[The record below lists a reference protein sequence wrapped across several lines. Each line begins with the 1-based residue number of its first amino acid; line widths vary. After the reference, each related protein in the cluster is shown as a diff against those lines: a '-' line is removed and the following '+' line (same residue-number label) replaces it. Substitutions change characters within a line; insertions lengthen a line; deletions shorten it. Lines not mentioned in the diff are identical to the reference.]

1 MSYLSF
7 IIALIQFLNQNTE
20 GLTLYQGLDQ
30 YLNMVV
36 SWELFFVKLS
46 LGGLVLALIIFL
58 VSLAMSKELGRT
70 CGCYLLVLGVFW
82 PILEVITYL
91 IAKGLASSVT
101 ATGITDPTKFWLLVI
116 LMVILG
122 AG

>member
-7 IIALIQFLNQNTE
+7 IIALIQFLNQDTAR
-20 GLTLYQGLDQ
+20 LSMFQGLDR
-30 YLNMVV
+30 YLDMVV
-36 SWELFFVKLS
+36 GWELFFLKLS
-46 LGGLVLALIIFL
+46 IGGFVVALIIFL
-58 VSLAMSKELGRT
+58 ALLALDKDLAG

-82 PILEVITYL
+82 PILEVITYF

-101 ATGITDPTKFWLLVI
+101 TEAIVDPTKFWLLVI
-116 LMVILG
+116 LMALLG